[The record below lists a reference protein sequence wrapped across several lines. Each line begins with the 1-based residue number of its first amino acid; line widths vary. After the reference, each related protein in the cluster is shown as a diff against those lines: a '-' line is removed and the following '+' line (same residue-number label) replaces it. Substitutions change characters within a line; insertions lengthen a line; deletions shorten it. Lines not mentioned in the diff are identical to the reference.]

1 MKMSGPIDWSD
12 DEHRRL
18 GMQWLSDAVDH
29 QPSAS
34 SWVRLVSEL
43 RKSARIFTE
52 AGDQCL
58 GARRRLIMDILV
70 GFINREAA
78 FNDADLRQ
86 GLMPLIE
93 ALHDL
98 ENDIQ
103 PELFKA
109 QRTGKRGQP
118 RLSAARNRLKGSAA
132 RALVELLDS
141 NPDVDGEQT
150 KLAADKVARAIKTG
164 QCIGY
169 EKCSGGTVV
178 NWFTDLRRGPDLD
191 GKRSIALDRFECRLP
206 PEAGTT
212 SASRAE
218 FILGS
223 LRIGKGY
230 K

>member
-1 MKMSGPIDWSD
+1 MDISD
-12 DEHRRL
+12 DERERL
-18 GMQWLSDAVDH
+18 GILWMTEAANSK
-29 QPSAS
+29 PSIP
-34 SWVRLVSEL
+34 SWVSLVVEL
-43 RKSARIFTE
+43 RKAAWTYRKVR
-52 AGDQCL
+52 DQ
-58 GARRRLIMDILV
+58 GPQARRRLLV
-70 GFINREAA
+70 EIVAGLTDFINREPA

-98 ENDIQ
+98 ENNIQ
-103 PELFKA
+103 PDLFKA

-118 RLSAARNRLKGSAA
+118 PLSAARNKLKGSAA
-132 RALVELLDS
+132 RALFELLDA
-141 NPDVDGEQT
+141 NPDVDAEQT
-150 KLAADKVARAIKTG
+150 KLAANKVARAIKAG

-169 EKCSGGTVV
+169 EKCSSDTVV

-191 GKRSIALDRFECRLP
+191 GKRSIALNRFDHPLP

-218 FILGS
+218 FILSS